1 MSTPEFIAMSQKFVA
16 KCDEVRMLEQ
26 RLKDTVVS
34 FAKREVELEL
44 IIKALQRK
52 VHDCPC
58 AKK

>member
-1 MSTPEFIAMSQKFVA
+1 MSTPEYVALNQKFVA
-16 KCDEVRMLEQ
+16 KCDELRMMEQ

-44 IIKALQRK
+44 MIKALQRK

-58 AKK
+58 SKK